1 VPDSIIRR
9 LPVVAGLAYIERI
22 RRLPSPFTATLTPE
36 PGNRFNHRAVAVFV
50 GGEKVGYLPPELSHH
65 YFTAAGDRPQLHCA
79 GRQAP
84 LSALENTGVAIVL
97 DMTACPPSAD
107 AMMNAK

>member
-1 VPDSIIRR
+1 VPDTVVRH

-22 RRLPSPFTATLTPE
+22 RRLPSPFTATLRPDPE
-36 PGNRFNHRAVAVFV
+36 NRFNHRAVAVFA

-65 YFTAAGDRPQLHCA
+65 YFAAAGDRAQLECA
-79 GRQAP
+79 GRVAP

-97 DMTACPPSAD
+97 DLSACPPPAD
-107 AMMNAK
+107 S